1 MVCWKNQNNL
11 TLLSENHNWEGLSA
25 SVQKPFRISGRA
37 IKCQLQ
43 LFGGTW
49 MSLALNPS
57 YLFALNSGGF
67 QVSLHLVPPLLSY
80 RRQRFQCQLDPW
92 TSKSQL
98 PLVHRRELTP

>member
-1 MVCWKNQNNL
+1 MVCCKNQNNL

-57 YLFALNSGGF
+57 CLFALNSGGF
-67 QVSLHLVPPLLSY
+67 QVSLYLVPPLL
-80 RRQRFQCQLDPW
+80 
-92 TSKSQL
+92 
-98 PLVHRRELTP
+98 